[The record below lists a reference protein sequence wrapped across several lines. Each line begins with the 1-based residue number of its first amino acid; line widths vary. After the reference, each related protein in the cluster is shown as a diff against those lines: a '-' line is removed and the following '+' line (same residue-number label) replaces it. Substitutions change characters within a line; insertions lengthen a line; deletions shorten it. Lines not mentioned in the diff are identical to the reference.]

1 LLPADV
7 CQKLKRIE
15 VKLMMTQMQRRVA
28 LHVII
33 VLVLSSSLLV
43 YGNGAKAGMDPE
55 RLGRIPVRM
64 KAFVDQG
71 TVAGV
76 VTLVARHGV
85 IASLDAVGYQ
95 DLETKKPMKTD
106 SIFQI
111 MSMTKPVVAV
121 AIMMLVEEGKVAVS
135 DPVEKHL
142 PEFRGLWMNTSRPG
156 EKERRQIRPPRPIT
170 LRDLLTHTS
179 GMIASLPEGIVELY
193 TKLHLT
199 LAEAVTVYSQQ
210 PLDFEPGTKWQY
222 SNPGIATLG
231 RVIEVASGQ
240 PFERFLSERIF
251 QPLGMKDS
259 FLFVP
264 QDKIDRIAMVY
275 KRVDGKLQRA
285 GGDILGGDPS
295 HYRKGSKY
303 SAPEFGMYSTA
314 SDLAALYQ
322 MMLNGGTYNSKRLLS
337 RASVSLMTVLHT
349 GSIEPAG
356 HSTGMGYG
364 LAWTVVRDPWGTLQL
379 QSEGSY
385 GHGGAFGTQGWI
397 DPQKDLVGVFLI
409 QRSAG
414 GAPDESN
421 AFKAMAA
428 AAIVE

>member
-1 LLPADV
+1 MA
-7 CQKLKRIE
+7 R
-15 VKLMMTQMQRRVA
+15 MQRTTTF
-28 LHVII
+28 LLII
-33 VLVLSSSLLV
+33 ALVLSSSLLLH
-43 YGNGAKAGMDPE
+43 GNGARAGMDPE
-55 RLGRIPVRM
+55 RLARIPIRM

-71 TVAGV
+71 MIAGV

-85 IASLDAVGYQ
+85 VASLDAVGYQ

-142 PEFRGLWMNTSRPG
+142 PEFRGLWMNTSKPG
-156 EKERRQIRPPRPIT
+156 EKERRQLRPPRAIT

-179 GMIASLPEGIVELY
+179 GMIASLPEGIGELY

-240 PFERFLSERIF
+240 PFEKFLSERVF

-259 FLFVP
+259 FVFVL
-264 QDKIDRIAMVY
+264 QDKVDRIAMVY
-275 KRVDGKLQRA
+275 KRVDGKLQRS

-295 HYRKGSKY
+295 RYRKGSRY

-322 MMLNGGTYNSKRLLS
+322 MMLSGGTYNSKRLLS
-337 RASVSLMTVLHT
+337 RASVNLMTSLHT

-364 LAWTVVRDPWGTLQL
+364 LAWTVVRDPLGTLQL

-414 GAPDESN
+414 GNADESN